1 MLAVEA
7 SRESQGEM
15 VRIARVG
22 APGIPHPI
30 PQRGHR
36 QPEPACGAE
45 DYQAFRPRMAQG
57 CRSDEEAIGADCLR
71 PNDNYAALIRPAGPG
86 GASGSSRPG
95 SASSRVRS
103 GEETQGPNRAGI
115 HR

>member
-22 APGIPHPI
+22 APGFPHPI

-36 QPEPACGAE
+36 QPEPARGAE
-45 DYQAFRPRMAQG
+45 GYQASRPRMA
-57 CRSDEEAIGADCLR
+57 
-71 PNDNYAALIRPAGPG
+71 
-86 GASGSSRPG
+86 
-95 SASSRVRS
+95 
-103 GEETQGPNRAGI
+103 
-115 HR
+115 